1 MKLILPKIAPG
12 PLIAHRGCSLQAPEN
27 SLAAYRLAAKYGFSW
42 IETDAQLTQDGKAIM
57 LHDHYVDRTTN
68 GKGLVCEYLFK
79 DLQKLDASAGIKG
92 FSSTPIATLEQTIRL
107 CLELDLGLILELKPI
122 SGTDIEIAE
131 HIIPIIDAL
140 WPKDN
145 DKLVVSSFSTVT
157 LLSFKENAPWV
168 STAFATEYIVK
179 NPEKY
184 MEILGVDSFH
194 FNYKYATKENIKRLK
209 DAGAQTAVA
218 TVNDA
223 ALAKELL
230 SWGLDGVMTDHSD
243 LFNDL
248 PTKNY

>member
-12 PLIAHRGCSLQAPEN
+12 PLIAHRGCMLQAPEN

-42 IETDAQLTQDGKAIM
+42 IETDVQLTRDGKAVM

-92 FSSTPIATLEQTIRL
+92 FSRTPIPTLEQTIRL

-131 HIIPIIDAL
+131 HIIPIVDAL

-145 DKLVVSSFSTVT
+145 DKLIVSSFSVA
-157 LLSFKENAPWV
+157 LLVFKEKAPWI
-168 STAFATEYIVK
+168 STAHAAEYIVE
-179 NPEKY
+179 NPDKY

-194 FNYKYATKENIKRLK
+194 FNYQYASQKKIKRLK
-209 DAGAQTAVA
+209 DAGAHTALA
-218 TVNDA
+218 TVNDGT
-223 ALAKELL
+223 LAKQLL
-230 SWGLDGVMTDHSD
+230 SLGVDGVMTDHSD
-243 LFNDL
+243 LFNET